1 MLAATG
7 RWKITLGVV
16 VSFFAVALGSSLI
29 AEDEVEGIAF
39 FEKRIRPVLVENCY
53 ECHSVESGKR
63 KGGLHLDNRAS
74 LRAGGDTGAVID
86 VDKPEASLLLTAI
99 SYHDADLQMPPE
111 KRLPKAVVADFQKWL
126 ALGAPDPRDGAV
138 SVASI
143 GGIDFDE
150 GRKFWSFRPLGEV
163 EVPKLAGDAGSLS
176 PVDAFLEARRVE
188 IGLKSAAAADRRTLI
203 RRLYFDLIGLPPA
216 EADVQAF
223 VDDRASD
230 DEATADLVDRLLAS
244 KNFGERWGRHWLD
257 VVRFAESSGGG
268 RAELMHEAWRF
279 RDYVID
285 SFNADRPFDRMVREH
300 LAGDLMEA
308 EASSAAQRRGQLIA
322 SGFLALGPTNY
333 ELQDKELLRMEVVDE
348 QIDTMGRAFLGMTIG
363 CARCHDHMFDPI
375 SAKDYYALAGIF
387 RSTDTLMFGNVSSW
401 RHAPLPRP
409 DDAPPVTDEEQAA
422 WQAFEKKVAELE
434 VKFAATTNLGSRK
447 GIGGEIIGLTV
458 KKELPVYDA
467 AMSVIEAE
475 DAGDYKLAIR
485 GDVHRLGEDVARAF
499 PEVMQPA
506 DAVAPLALE
515 EGASGRL
522 ELANWIASPEH
533 PLTARVYVNRVWH
546 HLFGQGLVRTV
557 DNFGAT
563 GEKPSHPDLLDW
575 LAAEFVADGWS
586 TKAMVRRLVL
596 TDAYRASSRADA
608 TQQRLDPENRLLA
621 RQNHR
626 RLDAEVLRDSLLV
639 LSGELDPTPGGKTL
653 PRELRSE
660 FGFNYDDLLVRS
672 VYLPVFRNNIESLF
686 SVFDFSN
693 PNLVAGRRSVS
704 TVPSQALYLMN
715 SQFVSERAAHAV
727 EVVMAKDAALP
738 DTVAADELS
747 ADLADRLLD
756 DELIERLFVHTL
768 GREPSADEARQAYE
782 FLQTFPEPQHHL
794 ALTALQQALFAS
806 VDFRYVD

>member
-1 MLAATG
+1 MVGAM
-7 RWKITLGVV
+7 
-16 VSFFAVALGSSLI
+16 SLEANNAPESI
-29 AEDEVEGIAF
+29 EF
-39 FEKRIRPVLVENCY
+39 FEKRIRPVLAENCY

-74 LRAGGDTGAVID
+74 LRAGGDAGSVID
-86 VDKPEASLLLTAI
+86 LEKPEASLLLTAI

-111 KRLPKAVVADFQKWL
+111 KRLPESVVEDFRKWL
-126 ALGAPDPRDGAV
+126 ELGAPDPRDGAA
-138 SVASI
+138 SVAATS
-143 GGIDFDE
+143 GIDLE
-150 GRKFWSFRPLGEV
+150 AGRKFWSFRPLGEIA
-163 EVPKLAGDAGSLS
+163 VPKPGEATASFT
-176 PVDAFLEARRVE
+176 PVDAFLESSRVKAS
-188 IGLKSAAAADRRTLI
+188 LKSAPPADRRTLI
-203 RRLYFDLIGLPPA
+203 RRLYFDLTGLPPA
-216 EADVQAF
+216 EKDVQAF
-223 VDDRASD
+223 IEHPGSDEEAS
-230 DEATADLVDRLLAS
+230 AQLVDRLLAS
-244 KNFGERWGRHWLD
+244 NSFGERWGRHWLD

-285 SFNADRPFDRMVREH
+285 SFNSDRPFNQMVREH
-300 LAGDLMEA
+300 LAGDLLEA
-308 EASSAAQRRGQLIA
+308 EAETAEERRRQLIA

-348 QIDTMGRAFLGMTIG
+348 QIDTMGRAFMGMTIG

-387 RSTDTLMFGNVSSW
+387 RSTDTLMFANVSSW

-409 DDAPPVTDEEQAA
+409 DDAPPLTDKEQAE
-422 WQAFEKKVAELE
+422 WKEFEKKVAELE
-434 VKFAATTNLGSRK
+434 EAFAATKDLGSRK
-447 GIGGEIIGLTV
+447 GVGGKLVSLSV
-458 KKELPVYDA
+458 KKDLPVYDA

-499 PEVMQPA
+499 PAVMLPAEVA
-506 DAVAPLALE
+506 APLDLAD
-515 EGASGRL
+515 GSSGRL
-522 ELANWIASPEH
+522 ELANWLSSPEH

-563 GEKPSHPDLLDW
+563 GEKPSHPELLDW
-575 LAAEFVADGWS
+575 LAAKFIAGEWS
-586 TKAMVRRLVL
+586 TKALVRELVL
-596 TDAYRASSRADA
+596 TDAYRASSQASEEH
-608 TQQRLDPENRLLA
+608 QRIDPENRWLA
-621 RQNHR
+621 RQNRR

-639 LSGELDPTPGGKTL
+639 LSGELDRTIGGKTL

-660 FGFNYDDLLVRS
+660 FGFEYDKLLVRS

-686 SVFDFSN
+686 SVFDFAN
-693 PNLVAGRRSVS
+693 PNLVAGKRAVS

-715 SQFVSERAAHAV
+715 SQFVSDRATRTV
-727 EVVMAKDAALP
+727 ELVLAEGGMPSDAS
-738 DTVAADELS
+738 VSDELGVDQ
-747 ADLADRLLD
+747 AVRLLD
-756 DELIERLFVHTL
+756 DDLIERLFVHTL
-768 GREPSADEARQAYE
+768 GRGPSTVEARQSYE
-782 FLQTFPEPQHHL
+782 FLQSFPQPQRDL

>member
-7 RWKITLGVV
+7 RWKIALCSV
-16 VSFFAVALGSSLI
+16 VSLFVAGVSSLT
-29 AEDEVEGIAF
+29 ADDAAQGIEF
-39 FEKRIRPVLVENCY
+39 FEKRIRPVLAENCY
-53 ECHSVESGKR
+53 ECHSAESGKR

-74 LRAGGDTGAVID
+74 LRAGGDLGAVID
-86 VDKPEASLLLTAI
+86 LEKPEASLLLRAI

-111 KRLPKAVVADFQKWL
+111 KRLPNAVVEDFRKWL
-126 ALGAPDPRDGAV
+126 ALGAPDSRDGAV
-138 SVASI
+138 SVASTS
-143 GGIDFDE
+143 GIDFE
-150 GRKFWSFRPLGEV
+150 AGRKFWSFRPLGEM
-163 EVPKLAGDAGSLS
+163 EVPKVAGAASPMS
-176 PVDAFLEARRVE
+176 PVDAFLETRRIEV
-188 IGLKSAAAADRRTLI
+188 GLKSAPAADRRTLI

-216 EADVQAF
+216 EVDVQAF
-223 VDDRASD
+223 VEDPAGD
-230 DEATADLVDRLLAS
+230 DEAIAKWVDRLLAS

-285 SFNADRPFDRMVREH
+285 SFNADRPFDQMVREH

-308 EASSAAQRRGQLIA
+308 ATAAERRGQLVA

-333 ELQDKELLRMEVVDE
+333 ELQDKEQLRMEVVDE
-348 QIDTMGRAFLGMTIG
+348 QIDTMGRAFMGMTIG

-409 DDAPPVTDEEQAA
+409 DDAPPVTDEQKVA
-422 WQAFEKKVAELE
+422 WEAFEKKVAELE

-447 GIGGEIIGLTV
+447 GVGGEIIGLTV
-458 KKELPVYDA
+458 KKDLPVYDA
-467 AMSVIEAE
+467 AMSVLEAD
-475 DAGDYKLAIR
+475 DAGDYRLAIR

-506 DAVAPLALE
+506 DAVAPLKLK

-533 PLTARVYVNRVWH
+533 PLTARVYVNRIWH

-563 GEKPSHPDLLDW
+563 GEAPSHPELLDW

-596 TDAYRASSRADA
+596 TDAYRASSRADQ
-608 TQQRLDPENRLLA
+608 TQQRLDPENRWLA

-660 FGFNYDDLLVRS
+660 FGFDYDKLLVRS

-693 PNLVAGRRSVS
+693 PNLVAGRRAVS

-715 SQFVSERAAHAV
+715 SEFVSERAARAV
-727 EVVMAKDAALP
+727 ETVMAKGAALP
-738 DTVAADELS
+738 DSVPADELS
-747 ADLADRLLD
+747 ADQAVRLLD
-756 DELIERLFVHTL
+756 DEIIERLFVHTL
-768 GREPSADEARQAYE
+768 GREPSADEARQCYE
-782 FLQTFPEPQHHL
+782 FLQTFPEPQRHL